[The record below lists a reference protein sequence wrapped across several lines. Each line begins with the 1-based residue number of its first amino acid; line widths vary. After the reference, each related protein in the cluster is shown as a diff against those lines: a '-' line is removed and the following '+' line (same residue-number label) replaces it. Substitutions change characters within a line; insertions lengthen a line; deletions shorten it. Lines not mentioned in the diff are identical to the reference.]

1 MEPDLQ
7 PAVAGVVPGLEMKLG
22 AAEMDLEEAAVTSAG
37 LERPE
42 VVGELRLDAFAQP
55 GEEVAWGQRGRAC
68 QRLRIYLVKLG
79 AVAYIPTVTENEGG
93 NRERSFDIYSRL
105 LKDRIILI
113 GRPIDDVVANLVV
126 AQLIY
131 LAADDPEKEIQIY
144 VNSPGGAVSA
154 GFAIYDTMQYVQAPI
169 STVCIGRAASF
180 GTVVLM
186 AGAKGRRFSL
196 PSATIHM
203 HQPLIGG
210 KGLQGQASDLDIHAR
225 EIVRIRGV
233 LNELIAK
240 HTGQA
245 LERVERDTDR
255 DFFLTPEEAVDYG
268 LIDGLI
274 QQTPVPV
281 LAATH

>member
-1 MEPDLQ
+1 M
-7 PAVAGVVPGLEMKLG
+7 
-22 AAEMDLEEAAVTSAG
+22 
-37 LERPE
+37 
-42 VVGELRLDAFAQP
+42 AF
-55 GEEVAWGQRGRAC
+55 
-68 QRLRIYLVKLG
+68 
-79 AVAYIPTVTENEGG
+79 IPTVTENEGG

-154 GFAIYDTMQYVQAPI
+154 GFAIYDTMQYVQSPI

-196 PSATIHM
+196 PSSTIHM

-233 LNELIAK
+233 LNDLIAK

-255 DFFLTPEEAVDYG
+255 DFFLTPEEAIEYG
-268 LIDGLI
+268 LIDGII

-281 LAATH
+281 LAAAASR

>member
-1 MEPDLQ
+1 M
-7 PAVAGVVPGLEMKLG
+7 
-22 AAEMDLEEAAVTSAG
+22 
-37 LERPE
+37 
-42 VVGELRLDAFAQP
+42 
-55 GEEVAWGQRGRAC
+55 
-68 QRLRIYLVKLG
+68 
-79 AVAYIPTVTENEGG
+79 AYIPTVTENEGG

-131 LAADDPEKEIQIY
+131 LSADDPEKEIQIY

-154 GFAIYDTMQYVQAPI
+154 GFAIYDTMQYVQSPI

-186 AGAKGRRFSL
+186 AGTKGRRFSL

-225 EIVRIRGV
+225 EIVRIRSV

-240 HTGQA
+240 HTGQS

-255 DFFLTPEEAVDYG
+255 DFFLNPEEAVEYG

-281 LAATH
+281 LAATRQ